1 MDTEKTADVTGPV
14 AVQEGSAGRAPVE
27 GGPVEGGPGRP
38 VTRRWAAVRTAAL
51 ILFPLA
57 LLGAAFRI
65 GRLVRPGADDWCFLP
80 VVRDEG
86 ASGMIAKFYLHDNGR
101 VANALLVV
109 AYGAFGV
116 PGQQWYALV
125 SGVVVVGVLR
135 ALVLA
140 VLGRAGLSAPRG
152 VPLLVAATASAVF
165 LLATPDTY
173 KTFYWP
179 ASSVSHTVSPVLA
192 CAAVIPLLR
201 ARSSRGR
208 ALASVVALAA
218 GVFIGTL
225 SEETSV
231 VACVVLCAVLLL
243 SFRTVPGPVPG
254 PGPGPVRTR
263 VWCAAAF
270 AGVVIGAAVLYF
282 SPGAHARHE
291 RFGADAGSMFGAE
304 QLGAALR
311 AFGEIL
317 ATVLTTW
324 QYAGAL
330 AVGVLLGL
338 SVRGDGQGPDGP
350 RVRGPLLPVGV
361 GVLAFLVSGCLC
373 TVVTYPVFGPGVV
386 TAARVWGDF
395 LLVYVLLLTGV
406 GALLGREL
414 RARRWRTRTA
424 TAVAA
429 SAVSVLTC
437 VGLAVP
443 LFRLGTEM
451 QVRAERWD
459 RQDRSLR
466 DGAARGARV
475 LPYTP
480 VPVGRMLEPF
490 AGHGRRTWPAQ
501 CVAEYYHLE
510 KVTYSTRL
518 P

>member
-1 MDTEKTADVTGPV
+1 MDTGKTADAARPV
-14 AVQEGSAGRAPVE
+14 AVREGSAGRAL
-27 GGPVEGGPGRP
+27 VEGGPGRP
-38 VTRRWAAVRTAAL
+38 VTRRWAAVRTAVL
-51 ILFPLA
+51 TLFPLA
-57 LLGAAFRI
+57 LLGAAFWI

-86 ASGMIAKFYLHDNGR
+86 AAGMIAKFYLHDNGR

-109 AYGAFGV
+109 GYGAFGV

-125 SGVVVVGVLR
+125 SGVVVVGVLW
-135 ALVLA
+135 ALTLA
-140 VLGRAGLSAPRG
+140 ALGRAGLSAPRG
-152 VPLLVAATASAVF
+152 VPLLVAATAAVIF

-201 ARSSRGR
+201 ARSGRGR
-208 ALASVVALAA
+208 ALASAVALVA

-243 SFRTVPGPVPG
+243 GFRAVPG
-254 PGPGPVRTR
+254 PGPGSVRTR
-263 VWCAAAF
+263 IWCAAAF
-270 AGVVIGAAVLYF
+270 AGIVIGTAVLYF
-282 SPGAHARHE
+282 SPGAHARRE

-304 QLGAALR
+304 QLVAALR

-317 ATVLTTW
+317 VTVLTTW

-338 SVRGDGQGPDGP
+338 SVRGGQRGPDGP
-350 RVRGPLLPVGV
+350 LVRRPLRPVLA
-361 GVLAFLVSGCLC
+361 GVLVFLVSGCLC
-373 TVVTYPVFGPGVV
+373 TVITYPVFGTGVV

-414 RARRWRTRTA
+414 RARRQGARTA

-429 SAVSVLTC
+429 AVSVLTC
-437 VGLAVP
+437 AGLAVP

-451 QVRAERWD
+451 QVRAEHWD

-466 DGAARGARV
+466 DGAARGAQV

-480 VPVGRMLEPF
+480 VSVGRMLEPF
-490 AGHGRRTWPAQ
+490 GGHGRRVWPAQ

>member
-1 MDTEKTADVTGPV
+1 MDTVRPV
-14 AVQEGSAGRAPVE
+14 VVREGSAGPV
-27 GGPVEGGPGRP
+27 R
-38 VTRRWAAVRTAAL
+38 RRWATVRTAAL
-51 ILFPLA
+51 ALFPLA
-57 LLGAAFRI
+57 LLGAAFWI

-86 ASGMIAKFYLHDNGR
+86 ASGMVAKFYLHDNGR

-109 AYGAFGV
+109 VYGAFGV
-116 PGQQWYALV
+116 PGQQWFAPV
-125 SGVVVVGVLR
+125 SGVIVVGVLW
-135 ALVLA
+135 ALTVA
-140 VLGRAGLSAPRG
+140 ALGRAGLTAPRG
-152 VPLLVAATASAVF
+152 VPLLVAATAAVTF

-201 ARSSRGR
+201 ARTGRGR
-208 ALASVVALAA
+208 AFASAVALVA
-218 GVFIGTL
+218 GVFVGTL

-243 SFRTVPGPVPG
+243 GLRDV

-270 AGVVIGAAVLYF
+270 AGVVAGTAVLYF
-282 SPGAHARHE
+282 SPGAHARRE
-291 RFGADAGSMFGAE
+291 RFGADAGAMFGAE
-304 QLGAALR
+304 QLAAALR

-338 SVRGDGQGPDGP
+338 SVRGGGRGPDGP
-350 RVRGPLLPVGV
+350 LLRRPLLPVGV
-361 GVLAFLVSGCLC
+361 GVLVFLVSGYLC
-373 TVVTYPVFGPGVV
+373 TVITYPAFGTGVV

-424 TAVAA
+424 TAVVAA
-429 SAVSVLTC
+429 VVCALTC
-437 VGLAVP
+437 VGLAGP

-466 DGAARGARV
+466 DGAAHGAQV

-490 AGHGRRTWPAQ
+490 AGHGRRVWLAQ

>member
-1 MDTEKTADVTGPV
+1 MSGVDTGKTVDTARPV
-14 AVQEGSAGRAPVE
+14 AVREGSAGRALVA
-27 GGPVEGGPGRP
+27 GGPGRP
-38 VTRRWAAVRTAAL
+38 VTPRWAVVRTAAL
-51 ILFPLA
+51 TLFPLA
-57 LLGAAFRI
+57 LLGMAFWI

-86 ASGMIAKFYLHDNGR
+86 APGMVAKFYLHDNGR

-109 AYGAFGV
+109 GYGAFGV

-125 SGVVVVGVLR
+125 SGVVVVGVLW
-135 ALVLA
+135 ALTLA
-140 VLGRAGLSAPRG
+140 ALGRAGLSAPRG
-152 VPLLVAATASAVF
+152 VPLLVAATAAVIF

-208 ALASVVALAA
+208 ALAVAVALSA
-218 GVFIGTL
+218 GIFIGTL

-243 SFRTVPGPVPG
+243 GLRDV

-263 VWCAAAF
+263 IWCAAAF
-270 AGVVIGAAVLYF
+270 AGIVIGTAVLYS
-282 SPGAHARHE
+282 SPGAHARRE
-291 RFGADAGSMFGAE
+291 QFGADAGSMFGAE
-304 QLGAALR
+304 QLVAALW

-338 SVRGDGQGPDGP
+338 SARGGQQGPDGP
-350 RVRGPLLPVGV
+350 LVRRPLLPVLA
-361 GVLAFLVSGCLC
+361 GVLVFLVSGCLC
-373 TVVTYPVFGPGVV
+373 TVITYPVFGTGVV

-414 RARRWRTRTA
+414 RARRWGARTV

-429 SAVSVLTC
+429 AVSVLTC

-466 DGAARGARV
+466 DGAARGAQV

-480 VPVGRMLEPF
+480 VSVSRMLEPF
-490 AGHGRRTWPAQ
+490 GGHGRRVWPAQ